1 MKLCFATN
9 NANKINELKH
19 LLPKN
24 VELLSLQE
32 VGCTEELRE
41 DQKTLEGN
49 SHQKAEYVF
58 REYKIPCFADDTG
71 LEVFALDGEPGV
83 KSARYAGERRNN
95 EENINL
101 LLKNLEGKENRN
113 AQFRTVITLILPNK
127 TRQFEGIVKGKI
139 VRERSGTEGFGYDTV
154 FQPEGTSRTFAE
166 MSLEEKSEISHRG
179 IAVRKLVEYLVKHI
193 I

>member
-19 LLPKN
+19 LLPKD

-83 KSARYAGERRNN
+83 KSARYAGESRNN
-95 EENINL
+95 EDNINL

-127 TRQFEGIVKGKI
+127 TKQFEGLVKGKI
-139 VRERSGTEGFGYDTV
+139 VGERSGTEGFGYDTV
-154 FQPEGTSRTFAE
+154 FQPEKTSRTFAE

-179 IAVRKLVEYLVKHI
+179 IAVRKLVEYLAKHI